1 MSEEEKEAMKNA
13 KEVLKFT
20 TYLADIGHKDLE
32 ILLNLIEKQ
41 QKEIQELN
49 ILLKEKSKDIGHMV
63 VNYIS
68 KDKIKEKIKSY
79 EGLKIMDKSAYEE
92 QVKPLKELLEE

>member
-1 MSEEEKEAMKNA
+1 MSKKETILRILNNWQDLCLTSVKDYNVLDEAINSILYLYNQLEERNIAS
-13 KEVLKFT
+13 
-20 TYLADIGHKDLE
+20 
-32 ILLNLIEKQ
+32 
-41 QKEIQELN
+41 QKVIVELN
-49 ILLKEKSKDIGHMV
+49 DKLQNES
-63 VNYIS
+63 IS